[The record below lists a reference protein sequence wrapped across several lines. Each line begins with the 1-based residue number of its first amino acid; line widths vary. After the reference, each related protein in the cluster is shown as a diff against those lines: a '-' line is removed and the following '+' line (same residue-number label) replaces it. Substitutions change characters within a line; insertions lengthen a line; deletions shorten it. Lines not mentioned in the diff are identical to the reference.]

1 MYEKAARKMLVK
13 LTPVP
18 LASQGKKAYQETSNV
33 VKAGYHDYN
42 CYEKDNFDSVNIMKS
57 RYSETGVNPTKL
69 FSL

>member
-1 MYEKAARKMLVK
+1 MLVI

-42 CYEKDNFDSVNIMKS
+42 FYEIDDFDSANIMKS
-57 RYSETGVNPTKL
+57 RYSET
-69 FSL
+69 